1 MNVYI
6 SGICGTGMG
15 PLALMSADAGL
26 NVYGSDLK
34 EGTIYPELI
43 NHNITINIGPQ
54 DGKFLRKTH
63 QAVGLDYFIHSSA
76 ITDSNAEYQIAREL
90 GIKTA
95 KRDEL
100 SNILIN
106 KQGAKLV
113 AIAGTHGKTTTVAML
128 IWGCRQLGIPA
139 SYIVGTTLP
148 FAPSGHYD
156 AGARYFLY
164 EADEYDRNF
173 LHFHPWIAGI
183 TTVTFDHPDIYRD
196 EADYRSAF
204 VEFESQSE
212 KVIHASD
219 IDKRLTLTGE
229 AKRLDATLALEILGE
244 IVKDSGLNIS
254 DEQII
259 EVLNNFP
266 GSGRR
271 FEKIMENVY
280 SDYAHHPEEIAVT
293 VEQALAE
300 ATKLGL
306 KGVVAIYEPHQ
317 NSRQHQVLDKYKG
330 VFDGLAKLYMLP
342 VFLTREDESLSIL
355 TPADLIKASGFTEA
369 EPAELDDKLL
379 DEIKKWLND
388 GYLILLMSAGPADK
402 WLRNNFISS

>member
-34 EGTIYPELI
+34 EGAIYPELI

-63 QAVGLDYFIHSSA
+63 QAVRLDYFIYSSA
-76 ITDSNAEYQIAREL
+76 ITDSNVEYQIAREL

-156 AGARYFLY
+156 AEARYFLY

-219 IDKRLTLTGE
+219 IDKRLTLTGK

-317 NSRQHQVLDKYKG
+317 NSRQQQVLDKYMG

-342 VFLTREDESLSIL
+342 VFLTREDESLPIL

>member
-34 EGTIYPELI
+34 EGAIYPELI

-63 QAVGLDYFIHSSA
+63 QAVRLDYFIYSSA
-76 ITDSNAEYQIAREL
+76 ITDSNVEYQIAREL

-156 AGARYFLY
+156 AEARYFLY

-219 IDKRLTLTGE
+219 IDKRLTLTGK

-317 NSRQHQVLDKYKG
+317 NSRQQQVLDKYKG

-342 VFLTREDESLSIL
+342 VFLTREDESLPIL